1 MSDIPHCH
9 AESFRS
15 PEEHALGLPQ
25 LNQQYLQTGPGRY
38 DGYLQQFRLD
48 DEVFVYRE
56 RLNVPILQ
64 EGWVKKGC
72 RMFGIPVPLE
82 SRTTLYGRAIGAS
95 IGHLASGGEFS
106 TQSSGPS
113 EHVGIVLG
121 ESTFATCAEY
131 LGGIA
136 SLHWTDHRLLEVSP
150 QARQH
155 VAAGILGSLLA
166 LEGNPEALAFP
177 AARMSARDD
186 ILERLLCLLIDAEAP
201 RRRVNVTQMTYSEV
215 VNRCREFVQAN
226 PTQPVGVLELCA
238 QVRVSPRTL
247 QTAFVEVA
255 GVTPHVYLRAI
266 RLSWVRK
273 LLRQTSA
280 DRLQIKDAAARW
292 GFVHMG
298 RFAADYNRMFGY
310 LPSETARASHGRGA
324 RG

>member
-1 MSDIPHCH
+1 MTDISLCH
-9 AESFRS
+9 AESFQS
-15 PEEHALGLPQ
+15 PEDHALGLPQ

-56 RLNVPILQ
+56 RLNVPTLQ

-72 RMFGIPVPLE
+72 RMFGIPLVLD
-82 SRTTLYGRAIGAS
+82 SRTTLYGRVIGAS

-106 TQSSGPS
+106 AQSSGPS
-113 EHVGIVLG
+113 EHVGILVG
-121 ESTFATCAEY
+121 ESFFTICAEY
-131 LGGIA
+131 LGGIS
-136 SLHWTDHRLLEVSP
+136 SLPWTNRRLLEVDP
-150 QARQH
+150 PARQR
-155 VAAGILGSLLA
+155 AAVSILRCLLA
-166 LEGNPEALAFP
+166 LEANQEALAFP

-186 ILERLLCLLIDAEAP
+186 ILECLLCLLVDAEAP
-201 RRRVNVTQMTYSEV
+201 RRRADLTQLTYSDV
-215 VNRCREFVQAN
+215 VNRCRQFVQAN

-247 QTAFVEVA
+247 QTAFVEVT

-310 LPSETARASHGRGA
+310 LPSETSRASGRA
-324 RG
+324 PH